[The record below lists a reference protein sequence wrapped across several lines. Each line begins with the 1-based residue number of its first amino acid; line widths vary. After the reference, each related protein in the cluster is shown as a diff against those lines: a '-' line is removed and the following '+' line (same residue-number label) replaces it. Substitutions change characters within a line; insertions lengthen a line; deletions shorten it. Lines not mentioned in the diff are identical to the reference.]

1 MQFGRSEKAKWA
13 LLHSCLGLIAR
24 EIGRKQKKGK
34 HQCAPLAD
42 AKIQHFIAFCK
53 RDGRNVDK
61 KRWVSVG
68 DKKSGRWSRGG
79 AFGILRE

>member
-1 MQFGRSEKAKWA
+1 
-13 LLHSCLGLIAR
+13 LG
-24 EIGRKQKKGK
+24 ENKKGK
-34 HQCAPLAD
+34 HQCASLAD

-68 DKKSGRWSRGG
+68 IRNLADGVGEV
-79 AFGILRE
+79 LLEY